1 MLSLHISNAFYVIGF
16 SASALLLRTL
26 VMRHLAALPAA
37 RTLR

>member
-1 MLSLHISNAFYVIGF
+1 MFNLHILNAFYVIGF

-26 VMRHLAALPAA
+26 VLRHLATLRA